1 MNMKNKLSADPTALV
16 LGIVSL
22 VIVIS
27 GCCCGFLAIISL
39 ALSIVGL
46 VSANKSL
53 NEFYLNPENYISE
66 SRSNVNAGKIVCIIG
81 VVLSSILILISVVF
95 FAFQGQYLSKKI
107 LEKYYESKEVQHQV
121 EINDTVKPKV
131 ISVDSI
137 RIDSTGVN

>member
-1 MNMKNKLSADPTALV
+1 MKNKLSADPTALV

>member
-1 MNMKNKLSADPTALV
+1 MKNKLSADPTALV

-81 VVLSSILILISVVF
+81 VILSSILILISVVF
-95 FAFQGQYLSKKI
+95 FAFQRQYLSKKI

>member
-81 VVLSSILILISVVF
+81 VILSSILILISVVF